1 MSLVSLPGN
10 AEFICRSCSPGKVV
24 TEDMEMIKRCVA
36 ATCAVF
42 AATVTAAWTAPP
54 LDPAMCKP
62 SGALMRLAGLP
73 EASGLATS
81 RGMAGRLWAHNDSG
95 KPELIAFDSKG
106 NVTGHVAIAGA
117 HVEDWEAMAA
127 GPCGGGSC
135 LYIGDIGD
143 NDAER
148 REIVIYRIA
157 EPAKAGGTA
166 QVDAVIRASYPDG
179 AHDAETLLASPDG
192 HLYVVT
198 KGDTGP
204 VALYRVPRGAGGAG
218 TVRLERVG
226 EPLSKGTPAA
236 DARIT
241 DGAISADG
249 EWVAL
254 RTHATLIFYRAA
266 AFLKGDFKETRRVD
280 LKSLGEPQGEAIA
293 FGPANTLF
301 VAGEGGSK
309 SQPGTLGVITCAN

>member
-1 MSLVSLPGN
+1 
-10 AEFICRSCSPGKVV
+10 
-24 TEDMEMIKRCVA
+24 MIKRCVA
-36 ATCAVF
+36 ATCTVI
-42 AATVTAAWTAPP
+42 AATATAAWTAPP

-81 RGMAGRLWAHNDSG
+81 RAMPGHLWAHNDSG

-106 NVTGHVAIAGA
+106 NVTGRVAITGA
-117 HVEDWEAMAA
+117 QVDDWEAMAI
-127 GPCGGGSC
+127 GPCGNASC

-157 EPAKAGGTA
+157 EPATAGGTA
-166 QVDAVIRASYPDG
+166 KVDAVIRASYPDG
-179 AHDAETLLASPDG
+179 AHDAETLLAAPNGS
-192 HLYVVT
+192 LYVVT
-198 KGDTGP
+198 KGDTGA
-204 VALYRVPRGAGGAG
+204 VALYRVPRDAGGSS

-226 EPLSKGTPAA
+226 APLSKGTPAA
-236 DARIT
+236 EARIT

-254 RTHATLIFYRAA
+254 RTRGTLIFYRAA
-266 AFLKGDFKETRRVD
+266 TFLDGDFKETRRVD

-293 FGPANTLF
+293 FGPANTVY
-301 VAGEGGSK
+301 VAGEGGAK
-309 SQPGTLGVITCAN
+309 SQPGTLGVLSCAN